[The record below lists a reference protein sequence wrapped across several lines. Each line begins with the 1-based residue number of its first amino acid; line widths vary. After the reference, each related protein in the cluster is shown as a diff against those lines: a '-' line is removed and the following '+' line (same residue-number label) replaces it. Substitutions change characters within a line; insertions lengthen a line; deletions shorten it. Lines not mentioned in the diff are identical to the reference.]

1 MGLNAATAKQFTRPL
16 VVPFDG
22 LGELNIMYRPAA
34 VTVARERAYNE
45 QVARDNEAGK
55 GPLPALVK
63 RVCEVVAEWDLDND
77 DAKGQTYRVPLKPDA
92 LDVIPTVLLLGVLN
106 ATIEDQGLN
115 PMRRVSS
122 ERGGSQAVPVGAR
135 RNGSPPGESESSFQ

>member
-45 QVARDNEAGK
+45 QVARDNDA
-55 GPLPALVK
+55 
-63 RVCEVVAEWDLDND
+63 
-77 DAKGQTYRVPLKPDA
+77 AKGQTYRVPLKPDA